1 MTPQVRLDV
10 CLYIVKSQAST
21 DAPWLFTFV
30 GYSNKVTSCG
40 FDTNYRKVI
49 SIGAIKENLA
59 FLLMTTNLLLLGNS
73 L

>member
-21 DAPWLFTFV
+21 DAPWLFLHFMV
-30 GYSNKVTSCG
+30 YSNEVTSCG

-49 SIGAIKENLA
+49 SNK
-59 FLLMTTNLLLLGNS
+59 S
-73 L
+73 LEGKLSFPFDDN